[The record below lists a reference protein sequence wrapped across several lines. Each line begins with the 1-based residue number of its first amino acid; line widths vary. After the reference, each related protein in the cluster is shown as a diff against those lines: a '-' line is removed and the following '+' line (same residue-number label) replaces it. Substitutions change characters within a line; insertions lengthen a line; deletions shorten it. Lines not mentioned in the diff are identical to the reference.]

1 MEKCI
6 VITTINKPSEQV
18 LQYTTIDAWALIVV
32 GDSKTD
38 DSLYRSLNCVYL
50 GLDEQKAMFPTFYDK
65 IPLQSYTRKMFGYL
79 YAIKNGFKII
89 YDTDDDNIFLGDL
102 NQFDLKRPIKSLSQ
116 TGFVNIYKLFTES
129 YIWPRGIPPGHSSI
143 IQEPELSNELIDMS
157 YSVIQGLVNND
168 PDVDAHYRIHFNNSE
183 FNFEKDHGYDIVLNK
198 GSVCPFNTQNTF
210 WIDPSMFYALYLPTT
225 VTFRYTDILRG
236 FVALF
241 QLWKNNKTIKF
252 TFPTAYQKRNEHDL
266 QKDYESEV
274 PMYDTAQQVVDLLT
288 ANPDST
294 LIEMYSILAENN
306 IVDKSELDV
315 LREWNKLIESS

>member
-1 MEKCI
+1 MKCI
-6 VITTINKPSEQV
+6 VITSINKPSEQ
-18 LQYTTIDAWALIVV
+18 LLHYTTIDTWTVIVV

-50 GLDEQKAMFPTFYDK
+50 GLDEQKAMFPTLYDK

-79 YAIKNGFKII
+79 YAIKNGFKIL

-102 NQFDLKRPIKSLSQ
+102 NQFDLDRPIKSSSQ

-129 YIWPRGIPPGHSSI
+129 HIWPRGIPPGHSSI
-143 IQEPELSNELIDMS
+143 IQTPELSNKGIDTP

-168 PDVDAHYRIHFNNSE
+168 PDVDAHYRIHINNSE
-183 FNFEKDHGYDIVLNK
+183 FSFEKDDGYDIVLNK

-274 PMYDTAQQVVDLLT
+274 SMYETAQQVVDLLT

-294 LIEMYSILAENN
+294 LIEIYSILADNT
-306 IVDKSELDV
+306 IVDRGELDV
-315 LREWNKLIESS
+315 LREWIKLIESS